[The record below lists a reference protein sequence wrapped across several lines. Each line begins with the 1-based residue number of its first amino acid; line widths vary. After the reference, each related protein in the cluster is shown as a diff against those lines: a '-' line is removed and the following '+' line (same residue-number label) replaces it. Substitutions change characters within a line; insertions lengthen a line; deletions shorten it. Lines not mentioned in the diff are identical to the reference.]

1 MNFLSYDKNKR
12 LEFHHKKSCGLLLIV
27 VAFVIAVATFVG
39 GKQIINMP
47 LFSIGY
53 VVSFLSINMNKKLVN
68 KLSTGSSTEF
78 QNKIAK
84 YSVFLLFIL
93 MFLLGG
99 PFFATENWRLVWLG
113 ALLATALHFFPF
125 YFVHGNSMIVLGI
138 LCTINVAIGYI
149 FPSVEL
155 AHIAYLDAAIKLLV
169 GVYLL
174 FFSRQSNHKEKSYV

>member
-12 LEFHHKKSCGLLLIV
+12 LEFHHKKSCGLWLIV

-113 ALLATALHFFPF
+113 ALLATALHFFSF
-125 YFVHGNSMIVLGI
+125 LFCAWKFDDSIRNIMYYQCCDRLYFSKCGAS
-138 LCTINVAIGYI
+138 
-149 FPSVEL
+149 
-155 AHIAYLDAAIKLLV
+155 
-169 GVYLL
+169 
-174 FFSRQSNHKEKSYV
+174 SYCLS